1 MFFLIVACE
10 RKPVLGIYL
19 SDIYPS
25 NKIVKIR
32 KELDK
37 NITNIFFAE
46 EPGYS
51 ISTAQLRFLAL
62 PQISFDSL
70 DYDLLYL
77 WKYCLMTQT
86 QLNPWALGFFF
97 IFSSILL
104 KIGRNI

>member
-1 MFFLIVACE
+1 MMKIKQHFRFLCFLILTCE

-19 SDIYPS
+19 SKLS
-25 NKIVKIR
+25 FQQNHKIR

-51 ISTAQLRFLAL
+51 ISTAQLRFLTL
-62 PQISFDSL
+62 PQIFFVSL

-77 WKYCLMTQT
+77 
-86 QLNPWALGFFF
+86 
-97 IFSSILL
+97 
-104 KIGRNI
+104 

>member
-1 MFFLIVACE
+1 MRENLFW
-10 RKPVLGIYL
+10 GYIYL
-19 SDIYPS
+19 NYPS
-25 NKIVKIR
+25 NKIIKIR

-62 PQISFDSL
+62 LQIFFVSL

-77 WKYCLMTQT
+77 
-86 QLNPWALGFFF
+86 
-97 IFSSILL
+97 
-104 KIGRNI
+104 

>member
-1 MFFLIVACE
+1 MN
-10 RKPVLGIYL
+10 
-19 SDIYPS
+19 YPS
-25 NKIVKIR
+25 NKIIKIR

-62 PQISFDSL
+62 PQIFFVSL

-77 WKYCLMTQT
+77 
-86 QLNPWALGFFF
+86 
-97 IFSSILL
+97 
-104 KIGRNI
+104 

>member
-1 MFFLIVACE
+1 MFFLIVTCE
-10 RKPVLGIYL
+10 RKPVWGYIYL
-19 SDIYPS
+19 NYPS
-25 NKIVKIR
+25 NKIIKIR

-62 PQISFDSL
+62 PQIFFVSL

-77 WKYCLMTQT
+77 
-86 QLNPWALGFFF
+86 
-97 IFSSILL
+97 
-104 KIGRNI
+104 